1 MHYQIIIFILLM
13 LAMMLLLDVLHVLN
27 VVWIFIRLKK
37 KKKIYSGESRVGS
50 RKGHINSCVHKN
62 LIHTIHKRERDR
74 CTKYIIDN

>member
-37 KKKIYSGESRVGS
+37 KKKIYSGESRVGPV
-50 RKGHINSCVHKN
+50 RGI
-62 LIHTIHKRERDR
+62 
-74 CTKYIIDN
+74 